1 MDLNI
6 AGGTALKQ
14 FTKALTCLSRIGD
27 DLDFSATKQ
36 RLSVSTVNS
45 SRTAFGIVHLYPRF
59 FAEYY
64 LVDPDADRPA
74 KFSITAKPF
83 LSTLRTKS
91 AVESVSIAVVDS
103 GDRTGDRHR
112 EPGVD
117 SGECR
122 LVVHLFCEHGVRK
135 KHSLTY
141 SDPNVQN
148 WARFDLDACT
158 SSWTASARVLKD
170 WTEHFHLRAGASG
183 AADEITFYCG
193 ERDCRLK
200 SFNDSGFDVTNPGD
214 AYASRPLA
222 TELHVDVDDY
232 DAYDVPDPQVVT
244 FALREFK
251 VRPLL
256 PVARVVQRSPPHLVL
271 TSLDDGG
278 TQSIITLA
286 DSVPASLT
294 AHFSSGGRPL
304 MLQLVGDYFEA
315 KFVVATTDYDSGG
328 GSSVSASASRAAT
341 ASGSGAARG
350 GAGGGSG
357 ASARGPSVAPVK
369 REKSES
375 LPFVGAPRNDRA
387 RPGAGAHRPLF
398 NPPTPSPAP
407 AARPAPVLNDDD
419 DDDDEYGGGMD
430 ADALGFDDVDA
441 LFAEVDQVS
450 QVHLAASQ
458 SQRAREP
465 SEAAHRPAVL
475 VSDST
480 ARGGGDEND
489 AEAAWARTTQLGPT
503 QGGARAASGP
513 GAGGG
518 PSGADER
525 EREAKRARWNLMG
538 DS

>member
-1 MDLNI
+1 MELNI

-103 GDRTGDRHR
+103 GDRNGDRHR

-193 ERDCRLK
+193 DRDCRLK

-251 VRPLL
+251 
-256 PVARVVQRSPPHLVL
+256 
-271 TSLDDGG
+271 
-278 TQSIITLA
+278 SIITLA
-286 DSVPASLT
+286 DSIPTTLT

-328 GSSVSASASRAAT
+328 GSSVSASGSRTAT
-341 ASGSGAARG
+341 
-350 GAGGGSG
+350 GGGSG
-357 ASARGPSVAPVK
+357 AAKGAGAGGGGGGGSSASGRGASAAPVK

-375 LPFVGAPRNDRA
+375 LPFVGAPRNGAARA
-387 RPGAGAHRPLF
+387 GGGAQRPLF

-407 AARPAPVLNDDD
+407 AARTAPAMD

-450 QVHLAASQ
+450 QVHLQASQ
-458 SQRAREP
+458 SQREREP
-465 SEAAHRPAVL
+465 SEVAHEPAVL

-480 ARGGGDEND
+480 AMGGGDEND

-503 QGGARAASGP
+503 QGGA
-513 GAGGG
+513 GAGGPRGG
-518 PSGADER
+518 PSGGDER